1 MPTLIPWT
9 TIEVGELE
17 IFTPAVP
24 CLVVNTWY
32 SDGEPV
38 STVTYFWQD
47 EDTGMI
53 NHEIVFAQPVGF
65 EDALTWAQSHAPTRG
80 VERIHVKHGPSKK
93 RRGVAARSGTGG
105 RRPSPA
111 RRTPSY
117 CPQWRL
123 RLPTGCSP
131 NGTAGRSAPTTG

>member
-1 MPTLIPWT
+1 MPTLIPWA

-32 SDGEPV
+32 SDDEPI

-47 EDTGMI
+47 EETGMI
-53 NHEIVFAQPVGF
+53 NHEIVFAEPVGF
-65 EDALTWAQSHAPTRG
+65 EDALAWAQSHAPTRG

-93 RRGVAARSGTGG
+93 RRGAAARSGTGKKARTRAKASG
-105 RRPSPA
+105 RVNPA
-111 RRTPSY
+111 RRVK
-117 CPQWRL
+117 R
-123 RLPTGCSP
+123 
-131 NGTAGRSAPTTG
+131 GRKSSRR

>member
-1 MPTLIPWT
+1 MPTLIPWS

-47 EDTGMI
+47 GETGFI
-53 NHEIVFAQPVGF
+53 NHEIVFAETVGF

-80 VERIHVKHGPSKK
+80 VERIHVKHGPQKK
-93 RRGVAARSGTGG
+93 RHAEAARSGMGKKARTRARASG
-105 RRPSPA
+105 RGKPT
-111 RRTPSY
+111 RRVK
-117 CPQWRL
+117 RGHK
-123 RLPTGCSP
+123 RE
-131 NGTAGRSAPTTG
+131 R

>member
-93 RRGVAARSGTGG
+93 RRGVAARSGTGKKARARAKASG
-105 RRPSPA
+105 RAKPA
-111 RRTPSY
+111 RRVK
-117 CPQWRL
+117 RAHK
-123 RLPTGCSP
+123 R
-131 NGTAGRSAPTTG
+131 AGR

>member
-80 VERIHVKHGPSKK
+80 VERLHVNHGLSKK
-93 RRGVAARSGTGG
+93 RRGLAARSGTGKKARARAKASG
-105 RRPSPA
+105 RAKPA
-111 RRTPSY
+111 RRVK
-117 CPQWRL
+117 RAHK
-123 RLPTGCSP
+123 R
-131 NGTAGRSAPTTG
+131 AGR

>member
-1 MPTLIPWT
+1 MPILIPWT

-17 IFTPAVP
+17 IFAPAVP

-32 SDGEPV
+32 ADGEPI

-53 NHEIVFAQPVGF
+53 NHEIVFAEPVGF
-65 EDALTWAQSHAPTRG
+65 KDALAWAQSHAPTRG

-93 RRGVAARSGTGG
+93 RGGAAARLGTPKKARARAKASGRAKPAPHVKRRRKRSG
-105 RRPSPA
+105 R
-111 RRTPSY
+111 
-117 CPQWRL
+117 
-123 RLPTGCSP
+123 
-131 NGTAGRSAPTTG
+131 

>member
-1 MPTLIPWT
+1 MPTLIPWN

-32 SDGEPV
+32 AGVAPV

-47 EDTGMI
+47 EETGTI
-53 NHEIVFAQPVGF
+53 NHEIVFAEPVGF

-80 VERIHVKHGPSKK
+80 VERIHVKHGPAKK
-93 RRGVAARSGTGG
+93 RRGAAARSGASKKARARPKVSGRAKSARQTKRSRKSTG
-105 RRPSPA
+105 R
-111 RRTPSY
+111 
-117 CPQWRL
+117 
-123 RLPTGCSP
+123 
-131 NGTAGRSAPTTG
+131 

>member
-32 SDGEPV
+32 SDDEAI

-47 EDTGMI
+47 EETGMI
-53 NHEIVFAQPVGF
+53 NHEIVFAESVGF
-65 EDALTWAQSHAPTRG
+65 EDALAWAQSHAPTRG
-80 VERIHVKHGPSKK
+80 VERIHVKHGPPKK
-93 RRGVAARSGTGG
+93 RRGAAARSGTGKKA
-105 RRPSPA
+105 RARAKPSRLKAA
-111 RRTPSY
+111 RRVK
-117 CPQWRL
+117 R
-123 RLPTGCSP
+123 
-131 NGTAGRSAPTTG
+131 GRKSSGR